1 MLVALC
7 KIHIFAKKWTPL
19 MLTYERGGVI
29 SDLILWT
36 SLCLCH
42 FSIIHRRISATVSSN
57 GLIEYGH
64 GSNKTTPSPF
74 IYNSVPLTMVR
85 SVIIIMI
92 LIYILLTVL
101 RDVVIVENTDP
112 RDAIEYIMLDLRR
125 VSDELDIL
133 SSSLDQLFHRRFI
146 VKLQMDYWCVDTDS
160 LCRR

>member
-1 MLVALC
+1 M
-7 KIHIFAKKWTPL
+7 
-19 MLTYERGGVI
+19 
-29 SDLILWT
+29 
-36 SLCLCH
+36 
-42 FSIIHRRISATVSSN
+42 
-57 GLIEYGH
+57 
-64 GSNKTTPSPF
+64 
-74 IYNSVPLTMVR
+74 PLTMVR

-146 VKLQMDYWCVDTDS
+146 VKL
-160 LCRR
+160 